1 MPGLLYQYLSDDHD
15 RLDALLERAV
25 AMPGMIDMELYS
37 EFRKRLLR
45 HISIEEKIVLPAI
58 AKWQGGK
65 KAALA
70 ERLRLDH
77 GAIVSLLVPPPT
89 PSIILTMRSIFEV
102 HNPLEEQEGGL
113 YNLFE
118 KLAGPET
125 ERMLAE
131 LKVAPAVLVLP
142 HNEKPDAIEA
152 TKRAVARAG
161 YEFKT
166 APCESQTL

>member
-1 MPGLLYQYLSDDHD
+1 MPGVLYQYLSGDHD

-25 AMPGMIDMELYS
+25 AKAGVIDMEPYS
-37 EFRKRLLR
+37 EFRKGLLR
-45 HISIEEKIVLPAI
+45 HISMEEKIVLPAI

-65 KAALA
+65 KAAIA

-77 GAIVSLLVPPPT
+77 GAIVSLLVPPPN
-89 PSIILTMRSIFEV
+89 PSIILTLRSIFSV

-113 YNLFE
+113 YQLFE
-118 KLAGPET
+118 TLAGSET

-131 LKVAPAVLVLP
+131 LKAAPDVLVLP
-142 HNEKPDAIEA
+142 HNEQPDALEV

-161 YEFKT
+161 YEFKNG
-166 APCESQTL
+166 